1 MYKYTNQRV
10 MKTPEPIEIITDYV
24 DENNYQHIDCYF
36 TDDENEEGKT
46 VAIVSLDTGKEFFID
61 NMYYSNKRVQAVIL
75 EIQKDLEQVMYT
87 NVY

>member
-1 MYKYTNQRV
+1 

-75 EIQKDLEQVMYT
+75 EIQKDLE
-87 NVY
+87 

>member
-1 MYKYTNQRV
+1 

-46 VAIVSLDTGKEFFID
+46 VAIVSQDTGKEFFLD
-61 NMYYSNKRVQAVIL
+61 NMYYSNERVQAAIKEVQAEL
-75 EIQKDLEQVMYT
+75 
-87 NVY
+87 